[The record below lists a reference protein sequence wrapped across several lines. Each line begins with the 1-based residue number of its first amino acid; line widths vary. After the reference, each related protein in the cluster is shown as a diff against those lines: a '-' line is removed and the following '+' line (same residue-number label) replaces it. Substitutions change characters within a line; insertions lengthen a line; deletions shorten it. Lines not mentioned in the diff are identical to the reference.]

1 MEIILIEDVPKLGD
15 MGELVQVKPGYARNY
30 LIPQRL
36 AVRADSRN
44 KAQLEHQRRIIDAR
58 RIKLASEAE
67 TTRSAIDQISVTLP
81 KRCGD
86 GDKLFG
92 SVTNRDIATALR
104 AAGHDV
110 NAKRILLDGP
120 IKELG
125 IYTVHIKLHADI
137 VAGIRVWVVSQ

>member
-15 MGELVQVKPGYARNY
+15 MGEVVQVKPGFARNY

-44 KAQLEHQRRIIDAR
+44 KSQLNHQRRIIDAR

-81 KRCGD
+81 KRSGD

-92 SVTNRDIATALR
+92 SVTNRDIAAVLR
-104 AAGHDV
+104 AAGHEV
-110 NAKRILLDGP
+110 NPKKILLDGP

-125 IYTVHIKLHADI
+125 IFTVHIKLHADI

>member
-1 MEIILIEDVPKLGD
+1 
-15 MGELVQVKPGYARNY
+15 MGEVVQVKAGYARNY
-30 LIPQRL
+30 LLPQRL
-36 AVRADSRN
+36 AVRADSRSRT
-44 KAQLEHQRRIIDAR
+44 QLEHQRRMIDAR
-58 RIKLASEAE
+58 RVKLASEAE

-92 SVTNRDIATALR
+92 SVTNRDIANALR
-104 AAGHDV
+104 ASGHEV
-110 NAKRILLDGP
+110 NAKKILLDNP

-125 IYTVHIKLHADI
+125 IYTVSIKLHADI